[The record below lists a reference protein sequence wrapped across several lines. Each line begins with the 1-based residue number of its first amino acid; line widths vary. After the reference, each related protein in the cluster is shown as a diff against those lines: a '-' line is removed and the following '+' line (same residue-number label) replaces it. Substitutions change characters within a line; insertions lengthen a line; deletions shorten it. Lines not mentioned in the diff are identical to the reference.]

1 MKWRKSTASKWK
13 ASIILLSVLII
24 GLTFIYPL
32 PIGSSD
38 NIWMDDDVSKRVS
51 TIKKPVDPIF
61 INVDENTNYREK
73 CSIGIPIGESWDF
86 KYYLEEGKKYHIF
99 LVGDWICNETEPTT
113 DYDIMTTYPSTS
125 QTQWNTESAGLPEQV
140 ANDENHQYFVPPST
154 GTYKFTIVN
163 DERDSK
169 GYQSAM
175 FMLLEHIDVNTE
187 YSCYLEG
194 RDMNGDEVL
203 MSGWAYELETPAPKI
218 KVFVDVPDNLDMYE
232 VRLYVMTNHA
242 DEIGYEINGLGVPF
256 GEFFLGFKGEYGG
269 FSTSC
274 KGDRNIDAMDSCEH
288 SGRDM
293 EFIYDTPN
301 SVNYTGSIFYYI
313 VLIAEHEEGTV
324 KFYAQTD
331 FTSPNITLVDPP
343 MLGYA
348 FEETDI
354 RVSTVDESEV
364 ERVWVSYVYDFGAK
378 TDEVDL
384 RRGNEV
390 WFGELPEFSGGDYV
404 NYTVFAEDKF
414 GLVGSIN
421 SGFLVK
427 EKTEIDCRI
436 TNTYIVGDENA
447 EIIGRTSL
455 ESTSIKLEFS
465 NGVSTHNFNV
475 ITDENG
481 EFLFEFRPDKV
492 GEWSVQAVYDGSET
506 EYPCV
511 SNTIT
516 FSMNSK
522 QTHISSTVN
531 SNQIKLNEPIQISGF
546 ITPRLA
552 NMPIEIMLVSSSTAL
567 TEIVHTSSDG
577 SYSYSFIPPEI
588 GAWSIITKMGD
599 GLIYG
604 RSQSGLMEVNV
615 LPLNIFDKI
624 TISLLTLVTPPYLY
638 GTIGSATVASSI
650 LVYIKREALA
660 PYLPKSV
667 STKIVKKKAKKK
679 NNGVQRYKRKK

>member
-1 MKWRKSTASKWK
+1 MKWESTVSNWK
-13 ASIILLSVLII
+13 ASLVLLSVLII
-24 GLTFIYPL
+24 GITFIYPL
-32 PIGSSD
+32 PMGSSD
-38 NIWMDDDVSKRVS
+38 NHWMDDDEHKRVS

-61 INVDENTNYREK
+61 INVDENTNYRPE
-73 CSIGIPIGESWDF
+73 CSIGIDIGESWDF
-86 KYYLEEGKKYHIF
+86 KYYLEEGKKYHVF
-99 LVGDWICNETEPTT
+99 LVGDWICNETEPET
-113 DYDIMTTYPSTS
+113 DYDIMTTYPSVS
-125 QTQWNTESAGLPEQV
+125 HTQWNTESAGLPEQV
-140 ANDENHQYFVPPST
+140 ANDDNHQYFVPPST

-169 GYQSAM
+169 GVEPAM

-203 MSGWAYELETPAPKI
+203 MSGWAYEVETSAPKMR
-218 KVFVDVPDNLDMYE
+218 VFVDVPDSLDMYE
-232 VRLYVMTNHA
+232 VRMYAMANPD
-242 DEIGYEINGLGVPF
+242 DEIGYGINELGVPS
-256 GEFFLGFKGEYGG
+256 GDLFLGFKGEYGG

-274 KGDRNIDAMDSCEH
+274 KGDRNMEAMDSCEH

-293 EFIYDTPN
+293 EFTYDTPN
-301 SVNYTGSIFYYI
+301 SVNFSGSIFYYL

-324 KFYAQTD
+324 KFYVQTD

-348 FEETDI
+348 GEETDI

-364 ERVWVSYVYDFGAK
+364 ERVWVSYVHDFGSK
-378 TDEVDL
+378 IDEVDL
-384 RRGNEV
+384 RCGKEV

-414 GLVGSIN
+414 GLVGSID

-436 TNTYIVGDENA
+436 TNTYIVGDEEA

-465 NGVSTHNFNV
+465 NGVSTHDFNV
-475 ITDENG
+475 MTDENG

-492 GEWSVQAVYDGSET
+492 GEWSVQAVYAGSET

-522 QTHISSTVN
+522 QTHISSIVN
-531 SNQIKLNEPIQISGF
+531 SNQIRLNEPIRISGS

-552 NMPIEIMLVSSSTAL
+552 NMPVEILMVSSSTVL
-567 TEIVHTSSDG
+567 TEIVQTSSDG
-577 SYSYSFIPPEI
+577 SYSYSFIPPEV
-588 GAWSIITKMGD
+588 GAWSIMIKMGD

-604 RSQSGLMEVNV
+604 RSQSDLMEVNV
-615 LPLNIFDKI
+615 MPLNIFDKI
-624 TISLLTLVTPPYLY
+624 GIMLLTLITPPYLY
-638 GTIGSATVASSI
+638 GTIGSVTVASSI

-660 PYLPKSV
+660 PYLPKSI
-667 STKIVKKKAKKK
+667 SAKMVKKKAKKK
-679 NNGVQRYKRKK
+679 KNGVQRYRRKK